1 MRYVST
7 DPEFELRSA
16 TPSDR
21 LPLFRMLE
29 LYQHDLSD
37 VWDQDL
43 DLHGE
48 YGYLLDE
55 YWQGTGANAYVLLVQ
70 SHYAG
75 FALVVARP
83 KLPGGQNWLEQYFVV
98 KKYRKRGIGQAAA
111 VALFDSTPGI
121 WQVGQ
126 LRQNVTAQTFW
137 RRVINA
143 YTNGTF
149 EEAES
154 TNETGTSLVQQFSSR
169 APLEQPGG

>member
-7 DPEFELRSA
+7 DPEFEVRSA
-16 TPSDR
+16 TPLDR

-48 YGYLLDE
+48 YGYSLDE
-55 YWQGTGANAYVLLVQ
+55 YWQDTGARAYVVLVH
-70 SHYAG
+70 SRYAG
-75 FALVVARP
+75 FALVAPRP
-83 KLPGGQNWLEQYFVV
+83 KLPGGQHWLEQYFIV
-98 KKYRKRGIGQAAA
+98 KKYRNRGIGQAAA
-111 VALFDSTPGI
+111 IALFDSTPGH

-126 LRQNVTAQTFW
+126 MRQNIAAQAFW

-143 YTNGTF
+143 YASGTF
-149 EEAES
+149 TETEI
-154 TNETGTSLVQQFSSR
+154 TNETGTSLVQQFLSR
-169 APLEQPGG
+169 AHSDA